1 VIAMSDA
8 SPHDRR
14 VLVAYATKNGFTAGI
29 ADMIATALI
38 EGVSAE
44 VRPVRSAR
52 SSPTTR

>member
-1 VIAMSDA
+1 MSDA